1 MAVALSARNLSKTF
15 GTRTLFTGVS
25 LSIEDRERL
34 ALIGPNGSGKSTLLK
49 LLADIEHADSGEV
62 ETRKGMRVG
71 YVAQQDNFPPDQT
84 AMQIIIA
91 SALAAHVPTIHDQHE
106 AEIEAQLLLDRME
119 FDAADQKAGSL
130 SGGQKKRLAI
140 AEQVIKQPDLLLL
153 DEPTN
158 HLDVEG
164 IRWLEETLR
173 QASFA
178 SVIVT
183 HDRAFLESAA
193 TRILELS
200 RSYPKGTF
208 SVEGNYS
215 EFLRR
220 KQEFLDGQAKQ
231 EQSLANQ
238 VREDLRW
245 LGRGAQAR
253 RTKSKSRIGASYE
266 RMDELA
272 ELRSRNTVERPAE
285 FDWNASGRM
294 THKLLVARA
303 ITKTLGERRLFT
315 DVDLILSPQSVL
327 GLLGPNGS
335 GKSTLI
341 KVLLGEMPP
350 DAPTPEALDA
360 AAHAV
365 DLPPGTPEPGTIKR
379 ADRLR
384 TVLFSQ
390 IRDQIDLGMTLKE
403 ALSPQTDSVIYQGR
417 SIHINTW
424 ARKFLF
430 NTEQLKQPLRA
441 LSGGEIARVHISRLM
456 LEPAD
461 ILVLDEPTNDLD
473 IPSLEVLEESIEEFP
488 GAVVLVTHDRAML
501 ARLSTNILAL
511 DGKGGS
517 RMFAEYDQWEAAQL
531 RASKGGSKA
540 AAKAADKQAER
551 SAESAAPK
559 APPPTAKK
567 KLTYNEQREL
577 AGMEKAIEEGEGRIA
592 ELQAQMG
599 DSQTLADPRRLQACC
614 AQLAEV
620 EGAVAKLY
628 ARWEELEGKK

>member
-1 MAVALSARNLSKTF
+1 
-15 GTRTLFTGVS
+15 
-25 LSIEDRERL
+25 
-34 ALIGPNGSGKSTLLK
+34 
-49 LLADIEHADSGEV
+49 
-62 ETRKGMRVG
+62 
-71 YVAQQDNFPPDQT
+71 
-84 AMQIIIA
+84 
-91 SALAAHVPTIHDQHE
+91 
-106 AEIEAQLLLDRME
+106 
-119 FDAADQKAGSL
+119 
-130 SGGQKKRLAI
+130 
-140 AEQVIKQPDLLLL
+140 
-153 DEPTN
+153 
-158 HLDVEG
+158 
-164 IRWLEETLR
+164 
-173 QASFA
+173 
-178 SVIVT
+178 
-183 HDRAFLESAA
+183 
-193 TRILELS
+193 
-200 RSYPKGTF
+200 
-208 SVEGNYS
+208 
-215 EFLRR
+215 
-220 KQEFLDGQAKQ
+220 
-231 EQSLANQ
+231 
-238 VREDLRW
+238 
-245 LGRGAQAR
+245 
-253 RTKSKSRIGASYE
+253 
-266 RMDELA
+266 
-272 ELRSRNTVERPAE
+272 
-285 FDWNASGRM
+285 
-294 THKLLVARA
+294 
-303 ITKTLGERRLFT
+303 
-315 DVDLILSPQSVL
+315 
-327 GLLGPNGS
+327 
-335 GKSTLI
+335 
-341 KVLLGEMPP
+341 
-350 DAPTPEALDA
+350 
-360 AAHAV
+360 V

>member
-1 MAVALSARNLSKTF
+1 MQYLLPMAVALSARNLSKTF

-253 RTKSKSRIGASYE
+253 
-266 RMDELA
+266 
-272 ELRSRNTVERPAE
+272 
-285 FDWNASGRM
+285 
-294 THKLLVARA
+294 
-303 ITKTLGERRLFT
+303 
-315 DVDLILSPQSVL
+315 LS
-327 GLLGPNGS
+327 
-335 GKSTLI
+335 
-341 KVLLGEMPP
+341 
-350 DAPTPEALDA
+350 
-360 AAHAV
+360 
-365 DLPPGTPEPGTIKR
+365 
-379 ADRLR
+379 
-384 TVLFSQ
+384 
-390 IRDQIDLGMTLKE
+390 
-403 ALSPQTDSVIYQGR
+403 
-417 SIHINTW
+417 
-424 ARKFLF
+424 
-430 NTEQLKQPLRA
+430 
-441 LSGGEIARVHISRLM
+441 
-456 LEPAD
+456 
-461 ILVLDEPTNDLD
+461 
-473 IPSLEVLEESIEEFP
+473 
-488 GAVVLVTHDRAML
+488 
-501 ARLSTNILAL
+501 
-511 DGKGGS
+511 
-517 RMFAEYDQWEAAQL
+517 
-531 RASKGGSKA
+531 
-540 AAKAADKQAER
+540 
-551 SAESAAPK
+551 
-559 APPPTAKK
+559 
-567 KLTYNEQREL
+567 
-577 AGMEKAIEEGEGRIA
+577 
-592 ELQAQMG
+592 
-599 DSQTLADPRRLQACC
+599 
-614 AQLAEV
+614 
-620 EGAVAKLY
+620 
-628 ARWEELEGKK
+628 